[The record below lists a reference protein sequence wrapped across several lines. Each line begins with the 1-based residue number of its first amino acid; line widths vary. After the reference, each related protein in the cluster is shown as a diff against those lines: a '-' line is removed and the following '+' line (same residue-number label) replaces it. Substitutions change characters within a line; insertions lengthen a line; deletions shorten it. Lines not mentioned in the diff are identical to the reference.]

1 MNNIDI
7 RKADANYRGFP
18 TLSKWNNI
26 KINQDKWKSYT
37 ERIDKLSETDNETFL
52 IQAQKFVRRY
62 AAIETGAIEKLY
74 ETDRGFT
81 WSVALELAGYESVL
95 SDKGDDASRLIEAQM
110 DAYDYILDLAT
121 GKQNIAEAWIRELHK
136 VICRGQ
142 KFYKVVTSLG
152 PQDHKLQHGSYKK
165 QPNHVT
171 QADGTIHSYCPAD
184 IVGAEMHRFI
194 EELSSDNFNK
204 LHPVIQ
210 AAYAHY
216 SLVCIHP
223 FSDGNGRVARALA
236 SIFLLRN
243 FSIPFFVI
251 AEDHENYINSL
262 ESADKHDYITLVNYT
277 VDSCFNAIDLIE
289 LSIEESIEDDLDK
302 MISKIDK
309 LYLTKGG
316 FTHEE
321 VDNAGGAAMYLF
333 RDILKEHFKIFKQ
346 YPNITDPSFHTTEH
360 YPIPTKYRVFIN
372 DQGLSYFISI
382 KTKIPI
388 TANART
394 DFRLYIPNDFDK
406 NDSFVIHNINTDK
419 KLFIRID
426 EIIPNAKPSL
436 LLKYNI
442 FVESSVKNLL
452 SQLLKGAKESVEN
465 KN

>member
-7 RKADANYRGFP
+7 RKADANYKGFP
-18 TLSKWNNI
+18 VLSKLKNI
-26 KINQDKWKSYT
+26 QINQDKWKNYT
-37 ERIDKLSETDNETFL
+37 ERINKLSETTNETL
-52 IQAQKFVRRY
+52 IHAQKIVRRY

-81 WSVALELAGYESVL
+81 WTVALELAGFEGVL
-95 SDKGDDASRLIEAQM
+95 NNKGDDISRLIESQM

-136 VICRGQ
+136 VICKEQ
-142 KFYKVVTSLG
+142 EFYKVVTSQG

-171 QADGTIHSYCPAD
+171 QADGSIHSYCPAD

-194 EELSSDNFNK
+194 KELKSDNFQK

-236 SIFLLRN
+236 SIFLLRTLT
-243 FSIPFFVI
+243 IPFFVL
-251 AEDHENYINSL
+251 AEDRENYIDSL
-262 ESADKHDYITLVNYT
+262 ESADRHDYTTLINYT
-277 VDSCFNAIDLIE
+277 MDSCFNAIDLIE
-289 LSIEESIEDDLDK
+289 LSIESSVEDDLEK
-302 MISKIDK
+302 MITKMDK

-321 VDNAGGAAMYLF
+321 VDSAGATAMVLF
-333 RDILKEHFKIFKQ
+333 RDILKKHFKIFKQ
-346 YPNITDPSFHTTEH
+346 YPNITDPSFHTTEN
-360 YPIPTKYRVFIN
+360 YPLPEKYRLFIN
-372 DQGLSYFISI
+372 NQGLSYFISI
-382 KTKIPI
+382 RTKIPI
-388 TANART
+388 TATART
-394 DFRLYIPNDFDK
+394 DFRLYIPKDFDK
-406 NDSFVIHNINTDK
+406 NDSFVIHNLSTNK
-419 KLFIRID
+419 KLFVRID
-426 EIIPNAKPSL
+426 EIRPNAKPSL
-436 LLKYNI
+436 VLKYNI
-442 FVESSVKNLL
+442 FVETSIKNLL
-452 SQLLKGAKESVEN
+452 GRLLKGAQESAEK